1 MLLVSLSLLTSAVLT
16 DSEAKV
22 LIGGD
27 FDKIISSDQVADF
40 NITISNLEGPH
51 SLMIDVDPTSWEL
64 GIDETEFELTRGLS
78 KNIYFNL
85 TPPAN
90 AEAISYTFPLRIT
103 SPNTNETFA
112 STDLKISIALID
124 VPLSIE
130 LNLPGD
136 AVPAAEFPI
145 KATFKNKDV
154 NKFKAVKIEFDSDL
168 FDEPLLVKKDFD
180 ALAEQEVV
188 HTFTVKPQLDAG
200 NYDFVVYSTIDS
212 VRSKLFDASVT
223 VLETGSL
230 VIEESKDERF
240 WKTMTTYTLTNDGNA
255 PLDQEYLL
263 LVSGVERFFMN
274 FDPDPEA
281 TITKDGGLYYAY
293 NVSLDKGESFEIT
306 QTFSMV
312 PFLVAVIVIGVFLVW
327 LYRRRKLAVRKE
339 VVPGAPH
346 KGKKTAR
353 VRIIVKNRS
362 GNRVKNVVITDN
374 IPAPLKLVHAKYAT
388 LRPDIIKKQAVST
401 KMVWKID
408 SLAPGEERVVTY
420 NLVASIGVVGRITLP
435 PTSVEAKVGKVKDS
449 CLSNTVNL
457 VGSIR

>member
-1 MLLVSLSLLTSAVLT
+1 
-16 DSEAKV
+16 
-22 LIGGD
+22 
-27 FDKIISSDQVADF
+27 
-40 NITISNLEGPH
+40 
-51 SLMIDVDPTSWEL
+51 
-64 GIDETEFELTRGLS
+64 
-78 KNIYFNL
+78 
-85 TPPAN
+85 
-90 AEAISYTFPLRIT
+90 
-103 SPNTNETFA
+103 
-112 STDLKISIALID
+112 
-124 VPLSIE
+124 
-130 LNLPGD
+130 
-136 AVPAAEFPI
+136 
-145 KATFKNKDV
+145 
-154 NKFKAVKIEFDSDL
+154 
-168 FDEPLLVKKDFD
+168 
-180 ALAEQEVV
+180 
-188 HTFTVKPQLDAG
+188 
-200 NYDFVVYSTIDS
+200 
-212 VRSKLFDASVT
+212 
-223 VLETGSL
+223 
-230 VIEESKDERF
+230 
-240 WKTMTTYTLTNDGNA
+240 
-255 PLDQEYLL
+255 
-263 LVSGVERFFMN
+263 
-274 FDPDPEA
+274 
-281 TITKDGGLYYAY
+281 KDGGLYYAY